1 MDKIERPIEKKA
13 FEIGLSAKTESGT
26 LGLTVSDVVTGYES
40 GFSIGPVSF
49 QINYGERLG
58 IIGPNGAG
66 KSTLLKTITGEL
78 KPKSGQVEI
87 GSGVVIG
94 NMMQEHQTL
103 PRDKTPYDYLESH
116 TELDQTQIYTRLVQF
131 GLGEEAIRQPI
142 SKLSPGGRARLTL
155 CLFSALSVNL
165 LVLDEPTNH
174 LDIEA
179 LDALELTVSSYQGS
193 ILLVSHDRYF
203 LEQTKLDYSY
213 IMDDGKLK
221 EIVLSDYLE
230 QAEQRANRLL
240 KLL

>member
-1 MDKIERPIEKKA
+1 
-13 FEIGLSAKTESGT
+13 
-26 LGLTVSDVVTGYES
+26 
-40 GFSIGPVSF
+40 
-49 QINYGERLG
+49 
-58 IIGPNGAG
+58 
-66 KSTLLKTITGEL
+66 
-78 KPKSGQVEI
+78 
-87 GSGVVIG
+87 
-94 NMMQEHQTL
+94 MMQEHQTL